1 MHKRIKVFLGI
12 CSLTLLLCTGCA
24 STLQE
29 EMDTHLKPGLVEYDM
44 PDDLEYQAAVEAEN
58 TVKKLAEQENV
69 PPSLSDDFMQK
80 YLDMSS
86 FEELKQRTLE
96 GIQITNDMANMSSAE
111 ISLWQQIIRDK
122 AFNFYTTDD
131 IDARSAELNGILDS
145 IAASHQMTTQEFL
158 ASGDFGI
165 DLSGARGFLDAQA
178 ARYATG
184 FASSQSS
191 NPVNDY
197 QASARTAEASPS
209 SPTSRTPQASNTPAN
224 SGLDDRTA
232 GSGERTGTA
241 GEIAS

>member
-69 PPSLSDDFMQK
+69 PPSLSDDFIQK

-96 GIQITNDMANMSSAE
+96 GIQITNDMANMPSAE
-111 ISLWQQIIRDK
+111 ISLWHNKCPADVIVIIMLLSAINAFQRGRQTHACSISQAKESQSTNRSYSFFNNNRVCLLYDIVSFQGGRRIIR
-122 AFNFYTTDD
+122 
-131 IDARSAELNGILDS
+131 
-145 IAASHQMTTQEFL
+145 
-158 ASGDFGI
+158 
-165 DLSGARGFLDAQA
+165 
-178 ARYATG
+178 
-184 FASSQSS
+184 
-191 NPVNDY
+191 
-197 QASARTAEASPS
+197 
-209 SPTSRTPQASNTPAN
+209 
-224 SGLDDRTA
+224 
-232 GSGERTGTA
+232 
-241 GEIAS
+241 